1 MTGNDAGSIVG
12 RTNAVAPHGT
22 PRTNPVAP
30 PATSQH
36 GRDTTPSAPRP
47 GPDEAL
53 TTLSEEAIMTTAR
66 DSRDTVSQQPRDSR
80 CTRDTDATDRGGK
93 VVAWAGFI
101 FGSVLSIVMNWL
113 HTWLPAASKPHGW
126 SPGVWPQIG
135 SAVWPVTL
143 LLAVEALSRVRWKVG
158 LAWSLARYGG
168 VGTVAAGSALI
179 SYGHVHDV
187 LESWE
192 YGTVGSAV
200 GPLVLDGLMVACGFA
215 LLSESSSPATGS
227 DAAPT
232 PPVVVGSPTHPT
244 PGRVSA
250 AEVSEPAA
258 DAPVN
263 AVSPHDGPDA
273 FAGGVLGPELPARQR
288 DATPR
293 QPDATGATPGDSPA
307 TARDS
312 DDPITRDE
320 RILALHAAGRSTRE
334 IADEIGVHHS
344 TVARVVARYGG
355 SDTTRDTL
363 SGLRLIQTPANGE
376 ETAS

>member
-1 MTGNDAGSIVG
+1 
-12 RTNAVAPHGT
+12 
-22 PRTNPVAP
+22 
-30 PATSQH
+30 
-36 GRDTTPSAPRP
+36 
-47 GPDEAL
+47 
-53 TTLSEEAIMTTAR
+53 MTTDR
-66 DSRDTVSQQPRDSR
+66 DSRDRVSQQPRDSR
-80 CTRDTDATDRGGK
+80 RTRDTDATDRGGK

-126 SPGVWPQIG
+126 TPGVWPQIG

-187 LESWE
+187 LQSWD

-215 LLSESSSPATGS
+215 LLSESSSPATGP
-227 DAAPT
+227 DTART
-232 PPVVVGSPTHPT
+232 PAVVVDVPAHTA
-244 PGRVSA
+244 PGRVPA
-250 AEVSEPAA
+250 AEVGEPSAA
-258 DAPVN
+258 SVQ
-263 AVSPHDGPDA
+263 AVSHHDSPEA
-273 FAGGVLGPELPARQR
+273 FAGDVLGSELHARHQ

-312 DDPITRDE
+312 DDPVTRDE

-344 TVARVVARYGG
+344 TVARVVARYGS

>member
-1 MTGNDAGSIVG
+1 
-12 RTNAVAPHGT
+12 
-22 PRTNPVAP
+22 
-30 PATSQH
+30 
-36 GRDTTPSAPRP
+36 
-47 GPDEAL
+47 
-53 TTLSEEAIMTTAR
+53 MTTAR
-66 DSRDTVSQQPRDSR
+66 DSRDSMSQQPRDTR
-80 CTRDTDATDRGGK
+80 RTRDTDATDRGGK

-126 SPGVWPQIG
+126 SPGAWPQIG

-143 LLAVEALSRVRWKVG
+143 LLAVEALSRVRWRPG
-158 LAWSLARYGG
+158 LAWALARYGG

-187 LESWE
+187 LQSWE

-215 LLSESSSPATGS
+215 LLSESSSPVAGRDT
-227 DAAPT
+227 ALN
-232 PPVVVGSPTHPT
+232 PPIVVDISTHT
-244 PGRVSA
+244 APGRASAVEVGEPSA
-250 AEVSEPAA
+250 AS
-258 DAPVN
+258 VN
-263 AVSPHDGPDA
+263 AVSHQGSPEALAGDG
-273 FAGGVLGPELPARQR
+273 FGSELHARHQ

-293 QPDATGATPGDSPA
+293 QPAATGATPGDSPA

-344 TVARVVARYGG
+344 TVARVVARYGS